1 MVAHIDLGTVCGD
14 CVCIVSVLRVYCVC
28 IVCIVCIV
36 CVHCVC
42 VAAVGVRL
50 SVHGAVTAL
59 YV

>member
-1 MVAHIDLGTVCGD
+1 MVALIDLGTVCGD

-28 IVCIVCIV
+28 VVCIV